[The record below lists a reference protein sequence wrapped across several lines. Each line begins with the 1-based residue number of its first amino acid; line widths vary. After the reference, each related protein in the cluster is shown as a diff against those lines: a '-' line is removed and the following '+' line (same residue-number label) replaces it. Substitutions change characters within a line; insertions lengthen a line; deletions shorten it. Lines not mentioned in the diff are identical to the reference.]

1 MTFAEALLALT
12 LNLFFEARGEGVRGM
27 EAVADVTITRV
38 HDQRY
43 PDNVLDVVLQSRQF
57 SWTHQKLKRKDRN
70 LQGLIALQ
78 HDVLH
83 SGKYSWKDIERYR
96 QAERIAKKALQDGY
110 KPRYRFTHFHTIKI
124 RPYWVEYRNGMKLG
138 NHIFYRI

>member
-38 HDQRY
+38 HDKRY
-43 PDNVLDVVLQSRQF
+43 PNNVQDVVLQSRQF
-57 SWTHQKLKRKDRN
+57 SWTRQHLKGRKDFFGLVS
-70 LQGLIALQ
+70 LQNEL
-78 HDVLH
+78 LH
-83 SGKYSWKDIERYR
+83 SGKMKPADLKRYKE
-96 QAERIAKKALQDGY
+96 AEAIARKVLREGY

-124 RPYWVEYRNGMKLG
+124 RPYWVEYRSGMQIG
-138 NHIFYRI
+138 NHIFYRF